1 MKNPTVHSD
10 PASSSPWDW
19 HQAALLRTREV
30 LQRERDSRQAAL
42 RTGRSDVGGDFG
54 DAAETQQE
62 RDELVA
68 ELSLEEVE
76 LAEVEAA
83 LKRIQEGKYGVCEA
97 TGAPIDPERLRAI
110 PWTRFTQAAA
120 ARLEG
125 NRPRPTL

>member
-1 MKNPTVHSD
+1 MKPPT
-10 PASSSPWDW
+10 ATSSPGGPSRWDW
-19 HQAALLRTREV
+19 HQTALLRLRDA
-30 LQRERDSRQAAL
+30 LQRERDARHAAL
-42 RTGRSDVGGDFG
+42 RTSRGEVVGDFG

-68 ELSLEEVE
+68 ELSLEDVE

-83 LKRIQEGKYGVCEA
+83 LTRIGEGRYGICEA
-97 TGAPIDPERLRAI
+97 TGEPIDPERLRAI

-125 NRPRPTL
+125 KRPRPTI

>member
-1 MKNPTVHSD
+1 MKPPTANSD
-10 PASSSPWDW
+10 PASSSRWDW
-19 HQAALLRTREV
+19 HQAALLRTREA
-30 LQRERDSRQAAL
+30 LQRERDSREAAL

-83 LKRIQEGKYGVCEA
+83 LTRIQEGKYGVCQA
-97 TGAPIDPERLRAI
+97 TGEPIDAERLRAI
-110 PWTRFTQAAA
+110 PWARFTQAAA
-120 ARLEG
+120 ARLESKQ
-125 NRPRPTL
+125 PRPTP